1 MYALQKA
8 INDKEENTGPS
19 TPTEPATGSTSG
31 DLASISEVKFISRF
45 VLNIFNVFIMN
56 CDCENYIFISI
67 EQRVIN
73 VSVYYLAYKW
83 HWSD

>member
-31 DLASISEVKFISRF
+31 DLASISEVKFIQRI

-56 CDCENYIFISI
+56 DYFEYENYICISI
-67 EQRVIN
+67 EQSVILRL
-73 VSVYYLAYKW
+73 YIT
-83 HWSD
+83 